1 MASITNRYRYYQVWH
16 MLQNVTRSLQSV
28 SGITQCGSYYTV
40 RRNKLKCKYLPCSFA
55 YAFSICHQTLT
66 ETLLKFGLLD
76 SCTVGSQF
84 VMRKLNNKTILNSIF
99 KGLLRAGQGVS
110 VEEENTL
117 PSNLKMCYIK
127 LYTSKRD
134 FKIQASDMKC
144 RVSFADV
151 IFFFQYI
158 LTIIT
163 LQQTILSLILAFSRL
178 TLIKLIQI

>member
-1 MASITNRYRYYQVWH
+1 M
-16 MLQNVTRSLQSV
+16 
-28 SGITQCGSYYTV
+28 
-40 RRNKLKCKYLPCSFA
+40 
-55 YAFSICHQTLT
+55 
-66 ETLLKFGLLD
+66 
-76 SCTVGSQF
+76 
-84 VMRKLNNKTILNSIF
+84 
-99 KGLLRAGQGVS
+99 RAGQGIS
-110 VEEENTL
+110 VEEESTP